1 MRLSP
6 IAEANRLS
14 QLLNMAY
21 QGEHRFPVDVK
32 SVALEV
38 SAKRFP
44 HEPICAVEELNIPSF
59 EGLLTR
65 HPDGH
70 AWKIGYN
77 SEGRSPERI
86 RFTLAH
92 ELGHYLVHRQLRQR
106 FECTDLDMH
115 DWDAQGRQIEVE
127 ADLFASYLLMPL
139 DDFRAQM
146 ANEPISIELLQ
157 HCADRYGVSL
167 MAAALKWIEIAPRRA
182 VVVAA
187 RDGFVLWAR
196 SNKAALR
203 SGAYLRTRVSPP
215 REVPER
221 SLLNE
226 CDQLGVLAP
235 GKIPA
240 SVWFPTEPADMEL
253 TERVFV
259 AAGQYPYTLGL
270 LLLPDA
276 APRWEQVEDE
286 PEHELDGQ
294 LRFQR

>member
-1 MRLSP
+1 MPLYP
-6 IAEANRLS
+6 KAEANRLS
-14 QLLNMAY
+14 QLLSLVF

-38 SAKRFP
+38 SAQRFP
-44 HEPICAVEELNIPSF
+44 DEPIRLIEDLQIGNF

-65 HPDGH
+65 HPEGH
-70 AWKIGYN
+70 YWKIGYS
-77 SEGRSPERI
+77 SEGRSQERI

-92 ELGHYLVHRQLRQR
+92 ELGHYLVHRQLRHR

-115 DWDAQGRQIEVE
+115 DWDAQGKKIEVE
-127 ADLFASYLLMPL
+127 ADVFASYLLMPL
-139 DDFRAQM
+139 DDYRAQI
-146 ANEPISIELLQ
+146 ADEPISIELLQ
-157 HCADRYGVSL
+157 HCAGRYGVSL

-196 SNKAALR
+196 SNNAALR
-203 SGAYLRTRVSPP
+203 SGVYLRTRVSPP

-226 CDQLGVLAP
+226 SDQLGVLAP
-235 GKIPA
+235 ARIPA
-240 SVWFPTEPADMEL
+240 RVWFPNEPADMEL

-259 AAGQYPYTLGL
+259 AAGEYPYTLGL

-276 APRWEQVEDE
+276 IPKWEQDEEDTD
-286 PEHELDGQ
+286 HELDGQ
-294 LRFQR
+294 LRIKR

>member
-1 MRLSP
+1 MPPSP
-6 IAEANRLS
+6 MAEANRLS
-14 QLLNMAY
+14 QLLSLAF

-32 SVALEV
+32 AVALEV
-38 SAKRFP
+38 SSQRFP
-44 HEPICAVEELNIPSF
+44 NEPIRSIEDLNIGSF

-65 HPDGH
+65 HPEGRY
-70 AWKIGYN
+70 WKIGY
-77 SEGRSPERI
+77 SSAGRSPERI

-115 DWDAQGRQIEVE
+115 DWDAQGRQVEVE
-127 ADLFASYLLMPL
+127 ADVFASYLLMPL
-139 DDFRAQM
+139 DDFRVQI
-146 ANEPISIELLQ
+146 ANAPISIELLQ

-203 SGAYLRTRVSPP
+203 SGAYLRTRLSPP
-215 REVPER
+215 REVPDQ

-226 CDQLGVLAP
+226 RDQLGVLAP
-235 GKIPA
+235 AKILA
-240 SVWFPTEPADMEL
+240 RAWFPKEPDGMEL
-253 TERVFV
+253 IERVFV
-259 AAGQYPYTLGL
+259 AAGPYPYTLGL

-276 APRWEQVEDE
+276 IPTWEQAEEDVEN
-286 PEHELDGQ
+286 ELDGH
-294 LRFQR
+294 LRFKR